1 MGLPQSCLQ
10 QELRAALESV
20 PRQRLRASRQH
31 LEARVCMIRSATDK
45 GCDMRPEQTGSVLG
59 NRQIRRDRRVF
70 PPLFTHPPYGSSAP
84 HSCIPRPV
92 EECDPHDDWRTRA
105 ELTFC

>member
-31 LEARVCMIRSATDK
+31 LEARVFMIRSATDK

-70 PPLFTHPPYGSSAP
+70 RRYSHIPLTA
-84 HSCIPRPV
+84 RQR
-92 EECDPHDDWRTRA
+92 RTAVSRGP
-105 ELTFC
+105 